1 MKIFK
6 HSFFLFFAVLFSIG
20 SYAQETNGN
29 TKLYFLADTTNT
41 PKESRFMS
49 IGKIS
54 PFTSGYTIFCKCLV
68 PYQNHLQFSYRIGKD
83 IPLAP
88 VVNSKPIHQYTNW
101 TTLQELIIK
110 NHKYF
115 NDIYDLYIV
124 EALPGNR
131 YKTNKV
137 KLDIYTTIKDGV
149 TVKDGNP
156 G

>member
-1 MKIFK
+1 M
-6 HSFFLFFAVLFSIG
+6 
-20 SYAQETNGN
+20 
-29 TKLYFLADTTNT
+29 
-41 PKESRFMS
+41 
-49 IGKIS
+49 
-54 PFTSGYTIFCKCLV
+54 
-68 PYQNHLQFSYRIGKD
+68 QFSYRIGKD